1 MTRRFAVRQDFAE
14 AHNNRG
20 VTLYRLGRFTEA
32 LASYDRAIALGPD
45 RTEAFNNRGV
55 ALKELRR
62 IPEALASYHQA
73 QQLAPDY
80 ADAHW
85 NEALLRLLIGDFSV
99 GLAKYEW
106 RWKRKNFTSPRR
118 SFREPQWDGSDC
130 RGRTILLY
138 GEQGFGDVIQFCRY
152 VPSVVARGATV
163 ILEVAEPLCG
173 LMGSL
178 GAAQVLPSGARLPAI
193 DLHCPLMSLPLAFG
207 TTVETIP
214 AAVPYLTV
222 PADAAAAWDAR
233 LGPHKRLR
241 VGVAWAGNPR
251 QENDRNRSI
260 GLAPLLPL
268 LDGDADFVSLQ
279 KDLRAGDEELLK
291 ARRDIMHLG
300 GALNDFSDAAA
311 LIERM
316 DIVVTVDTSIA
327 HLAGA
332 LGKPVFILL
341 CFTPDWRWLLT
352 GDLSPWYPTAR
363 LFRQARP
370 QAWSEPVVQAA
381 GELRAM
387 IAGGI
392 PAHAAHT
399 DSRS

>member
-1 MTRRFAVRQDFAE
+1 LVEALATCERALAIAPEHAEMLSNRGNVLRDLHRFAEALASYDRALAIEPDFADAHYNRGLLLNAIGRFAEALASFDKALVHCPGHTEALNSRGNALRALDRHEEALESYDAALAVRRDFAE

-32 LASYDRAIALGPD
+32 LASYDRAIALSPD

-73 QQLAPDY
+73 RQLAPDY

-106 RWKRKNFTSPRR
+106 RWKRKSFTSPRR
-118 SFREPQWDGSDC
+118 SFREPQWAGSDC

-152 VPSVVARGATV
+152 VPIVVARGAMV

-241 VGVAWAGNPR
+241 SASH
-251 QENDRNRSI
+251 RSSHSST
-260 GLAPLLPL
+260 AMP
-268 LDGDADFVSLQ
+268 VSSAC
-279 KDLRAGDEELLK
+279 KRTCGPGTK
-291 ARRDIMHLG
+291 
-300 GALNDFSDAAA
+300 S
-311 LIERM
+311 
-316 DIVVTVDTSIA
+316 
-327 HLAGA
+327 
-332 LGKPVFILL
+332 
-341 CFTPDWRWLLT
+341 C
-352 GDLSPWYPTAR
+352 
-363 LFRQARP
+363 
-370 QAWSEPVVQAA
+370 
-381 GELRAM
+381 
-387 IAGGI
+387 
-392 PAHAAHT
+392 
-399 DSRS
+399 

>member
-193 DLHCPLMSLPLAFG
+193 DLHCPLMSLPMRPPLG
-207 TTVETIP
+207 TPGLVRTNGCGSVSPGPEIR
-214 AAVPYLTV
+214 
-222 PADAAAAWDAR
+222 AR
-233 LGPHKRLR
+233 KMT
-241 VGVAWAGNPR
+241 A
-251 QENDRNRSI
+251 
-260 GLAPLLPL
+260 
-268 LDGDADFVSLQ
+268 
-279 KDLRAGDEELLK
+279 
-291 ARRDIMHLG
+291 
-300 GALNDFSDAAA
+300 
-311 LIERM
+311 
-316 DIVVTVDTSIA
+316 
-327 HLAGA
+327 
-332 LGKPVFILL
+332 
-341 CFTPDWRWLLT
+341 
-352 GDLSPWYPTAR
+352 TAR
-363 LFRQARP
+363 SASHR
-370 QAWSEPVVQAA
+370 SSHSST
-381 GELRAM
+381 AM
-387 IAGGI
+387 PISSACKRTCGPG
-392 PAHAAHT
+392 T
-399 DSRS
+399 KSC